1 MGPGGELLMI
11 VDARAG
17 EAGRRRAV
25 SLMEELARV
34 TSGLRSKIVL
44 QFESSA
50 RRSSALG
57 APRES
62 RC

>member
-1 MGPGGELLMI
+1 MGPGGELLII
-11 VDARAG
+11 VDSRAG
-17 EAGRRRAV
+17 DAGRRQAV

-34 TSGLRSKIVL
+34 TSGLRSTLVL
-44 QFESSA
+44 QFESPA

-57 APRES
+57 APCES